1 MFIGTY
7 SKGVYMSQ
15 TKSEFALALNQIC
28 AERGIDPKVVIES
41 IKQAL
46 LAALKRDFGLEDE
59 EQLEGYVVNVDEE
72 TGAITV
78 LKDGQDATPAG
89 FGRIAA
95 QVAKQVIM
103 QRVREAE
110 KDAILNEYEDK
121 IGTMVTGMILRF
133 DGPNVVVDIGRGQ
146 AIMPPAEAIPN
157 EFYRLNQRIA
167 VFIKEIR
174 ETYKGK
180 AIVVS
185 RSAPELVKELFARE
199 VPEVGSGAVEIVAIA
214 REAGHRTKLAVK
226 STQDGVDP
234 VGSCVGQKGIRVQA
248 VINELNGEKV
258 DIIEY
263 SSDLKEYIASAL
275 APAEGLNVEIDEKTR
290 KATITVPEDQLSLA
304 IGKGGQNARLAAK
317 LTLFKIDIKGSDAK
331 KLALSTTGEEQFEID
346 ALGLSSKLRN
356 TLIDMGITTVAELEE
371 KLETVK
377 PVFAELDVRGPEE
390 TDKAIARWHKKR
402 HMAAEEAEKMARYE
416 AEREAESK

>member
-1 MFIGTY
+1 
-7 SKGVYMSQ
+7 MSQ

-28 AERGIDPKVVIES
+28 AERGIDPQVVIES

-46 LAALKRDFGLEDE
+46 LAALKRDLGLEDDVL
-59 EQLEGYVVNVDEE
+59 LEGYVVNVNEE

-78 LKDGQDATPAG
+78 EKDGKDATPAG

-110 KDAILNEYEDK
+110 KEAILGEYNDK
-121 IGTMVTGMILRF
+121 IGTMITGMILRF
-133 DGPNVVVDIGRGQ
+133 DGPNVVIDIGRGQ

-167 VFIKEIR
+167 VYIKEIR

-258 DIIEY
+258 DIIEF
-263 SSDLKEYIASAL
+263 SKDTKEYIASAL
-275 APAEGLNVEIDEKTR
+275 APAEGINVEIDEKVR
-290 KATITVPEDQLSLA
+290 KATITIPDDQLSLA

-317 LTLFKIDIKGSDAK
+317 LTGFKIDIKGVEASK
-331 KLALSTTGEEQFEID
+331 IALSTSGDEKFEID

-356 TLIDMGITTVAELEE
+356 TLIDMGITTVAQLEARLEE
-371 KLETVK
+371 VK
-377 PVFAELDVRGPEE
+377 PAFAELDIRGPEE
-390 TDKAIARWHKKR
+390 TEKAILRFHKKQN
-402 HMAAEEAEKMARYE
+402 MAKEESEKMARYQ
-416 AEREAESK
+416 AEREAENK

>member
-1 MFIGTY
+1 
-7 SKGVYMSQ
+7 MSQ

-28 AERGIDPKVVIES
+28 AERGIDPKIVIES
-41 IKQAL
+41 IKQAI
-46 LAALKRDFGLEDE
+46 LAALKRDLGLAE
-59 EQLEGYVVNVDEE
+59 EEALIGYEVMVNEE

-78 LKDGQDATPAG
+78 EKYGKDATPAG

-110 KDAILNEYEDK
+110 KDAIIGEYTDK
-121 IGTMVTGMILRF
+121 VGNMVTGMILRF
-133 DGPNVVVDIGRGQ
+133 DGPNIVVDIGRGQ
-146 AIMPPAEAIPN
+146 AIMPTSEAIPN
-157 EFYRLNQRIA
+157 EFYRLNQRVA

-185 RSAPELVKELFARE
+185 RAAPELVKELFARE

-263 SSDLKEYIASAL
+263 SKDLVEYIKAAL
-275 APAEGLNVEIDEKTR
+275 APAEGLAVEIDEKKR

-317 LTLFKIDIKGSDAK
+317 LTGYKIDLKGDGAAK
-331 KLALSTTGEEQFEID
+331 IALSTTGEEHFEVD

-356 TLIDMGITTVAELEE
+356 SLIEMKITTVAELEA
-371 KLETVK
+371 KLEEVK
-377 PVFAELDVRGPEE
+377 TAFGLIDPRGPEE
-390 TDKAIARWHKKR
+390 TVKAIARFYKKQN
-402 HMAAEEAEKMARYE
+402 MAKEEAERMERYN
-416 AEREAESK
+416 AEREAENK

>member
-1 MFIGTY
+1 
-7 SKGVYMSQ
+7 MSQ
-15 TKSEFALALNQIC
+15 MKSEFALALNQIC
-28 AERGIDPKVVIES
+28 AERGIDPRIVIES
-41 IKQAL
+41 IKQAIM
-46 LAALKRDFGLEDE
+46 AALKRDLGYDE
-59 EQLEGYVVNVDEE
+59 ETALVGYVVNVNEE
-72 TGAITV
+72 TGAIV
-78 LKDGQDATPAG
+78 IEKDGKDATPAG

-110 KDAILNEYEDK
+110 KDAIIGEYTDK
-121 IGTMVTGMILRF
+121 VGSMVTGMILRF
-133 DGPNVVVDIGRGQ
+133 DGPNIVVDIGRGQ
-146 AIMPPAEAIPN
+146 AIMPTSEAIPN
-157 EFYRLNQRIA
+157 EFYRLNQRVA

-185 RSAPELVKELFARE
+185 RAAPELVKELFARE
-199 VPEVGSGAVEIVAIA
+199 VPEVGSGAVEILSIA

-263 SSDLKEYIASAL
+263 SKDLVEYIKAAL
-275 APAEGLNVEIDEKTR
+275 APAEGLSVEIDEAKR

-317 LTLFKIDIKGSDAK
+317 LTGYKIDIKGDGATK
-331 KLALSTTGEEQFEID
+331 IALSTTGEEHFEVD

-356 TLIDMGITTVAELEE
+356 SLIEMKITTVAELEA
-371 KLETVK
+371 KLEEIKT
-377 PVFAELDVRGPEE
+377 VFAELDPRGPEE
-390 TDKAIARWHKKR
+390 TVKAIARFYKKQN
-402 HMAAEEAEKMARYE
+402 MAREEAERMERYK
-416 AEREAESK
+416 AEKETENK

>member
-1 MFIGTY
+1 
-7 SKGVYMSQ
+7 MSQ
-15 TKSEFALALNQIC
+15 LKSEFALALNQIC

-41 IKQAL
+41 IKLAIM
-46 LAALKRDFGLEDE
+46 AALKRDLGYEDDVA
-59 EQLEGYVVNVDEE
+59 LEGYVVEVNED
-72 TGAITV
+72 TGAIV
-78 LKDGQDATPAG
+78 VQKDGNDATPAG

-110 KDAILNEYEDK
+110 KDAIIGEYTDK
-121 IGTMVTGMILRF
+121 VGSMVTGMILRF

-146 AIMPPAEAIPN
+146 AVMPPAEAIPN
-157 EFYRLNQRIA
+157 EFYRLNQRVA

-180 AIVVS
+180 AIIVS
-185 RSAPELVKELFARE
+185 RAAPELVKELFSRE

-258 DIIEY
+258 DIIEFAK
-263 SSDLKEYIASAL
+263 DLKEYIAGAL
-275 APAEGLNVEIDEKTR
+275 APAEGLNVEIDEKGH
-290 KATITVPEDQLSLA
+290 KAVITVPDDQLSLA

-317 LTLFKIDIKGSDAK
+317 LTGYKIDIKGEEAK
-331 KLALSTTGEEQFEID
+331 KIALSTSGDEQFEID
-346 ALGLSSKLRN
+346 QLGLSSKLRN
-356 TLIDMGITTVAELEE
+356 TLIDMKIETVEALEAKLEE
-371 KLETVK
+371 VK

-390 TDKAIARWHKKR
+390 TVKAIARWHKKR
-402 HMAAEEAEKMARYE
+402 NMAAEEAEKMKRYQE
-416 AEREAESK
+416 EKAAELAAK

>member
-1 MFIGTY
+1 
-7 SKGVYMSQ
+7 MSQ
-15 TKSEFALALNQIC
+15 LKSEFALALNQIC

-41 IKQAL
+41 IKQAI
-46 LAALKRDFGLEDE
+46 LAALKRDLGLEE
-59 EQLEGYVVNVDEE
+59 EVELEGYVVDVNEE

-78 LKDGQDATPAG
+78 QKDGKDATPAG

-110 KDAILNEYEDK
+110 KDAIIGEYEGK
-121 IGTMVTGMILRF
+121 VGTLVTGMILRF
-133 DGPNVVVDIGRGQ
+133 DGPNVVIDIGRGQ
-146 AIMPPAEAIPN
+146 AIMPPQEAIPN

-185 RSAPELVKELFARE
+185 RAAPELVKELFSRE
-199 VPEVGSGAVEIVAIA
+199 VPEVGSGAVVIDAIA
-214 REAGHRTKLAVK
+214 REAGHRTKLSVR

-263 SSDLKEYIASAL
+263 SKDLKEYIAAAL
-275 APAEGLNVEIDEKTR
+275 APAEGLNVEIDEDKR
-290 KATITVPEDQLSLA
+290 KAMITVPDDQLSLA

-317 LTLFKIDIKGSDAK
+317 LTGYKIDIKGAEAK
-331 KLALSTTGEEQFEID
+331 KIALSTSGDEQFEID
-346 ALGLSSKLRN
+346 MLGLSSKLRN
-356 TLIDMGITTVAELEE
+356 TLIDMGITTVAKLEE
-371 KLETVK
+371 KLEEVK
-377 PVFAELDVRGPEE
+377 PVFAELDIRGPEE
-390 TDKAIARWHKKR
+390 TVKAIARFHKKQN
-402 HMAAEEAEKMARYE
+402 MAIEEADKMARYAAEKAAE
-416 AEREAESK
+416 AKG

>member
-1 MFIGTY
+1 MT
-7 SKGVYMSQ
+7 
-15 TKSEFALALNQIC
+15 
-28 AERGIDPKVVIES
+28 
-41 IKQAL
+41 
-46 LAALKRDFGLEDE
+46 
-59 EQLEGYVVNVDEE
+59 
-72 TGAITV
+72 
-78 LKDGQDATPAG
+78 
-89 FGRIAA
+89 
-95 QVAKQVIM
+95 
-103 QRVREAE
+103 
-110 KDAILNEYEDK
+110 
-121 IGTMVTGMILRF
+121 LRF
-133 DGPNVVVDIGRGQ
+133 DGPNVVGDIGRGQ

-185 RSAPELVKELFARE
+185 RSAGELVKELFARE

-258 DIIEY
+258 DIIEFDK
-263 SSDLKEYIASAL
+263 DLKVYIASAL
-275 APAEGLNVEIDEKTR
+275 APAEGLNVEIDEKLR
-290 KATITVPEDQLSLA
+290 KATITVPDDQLSLA

-317 LTLFKIDIKGSDAK
+317 LTGYKIDIKGAEAGK
-331 KLALSTTGEEQFEID
+331 VALSTSGDEQFEVD

-356 TLIDMGITTVAELEE
+356 TLIDMQITTVVKLEE
-371 KLETVK
+371 KLDEVK
-377 PVFAELDVRGPEE
+377 IAFAVLDIRGPEE

-402 HMAAEEAEKMARYE
+402 NMAVEEAEKLARYQ
-416 AEREAESK
+416 AEREVENK

>member
-1 MFIGTY
+1 
-7 SKGVYMSQ
+7 MSQ

-46 LAALKRDFGLEDE
+46 LAALKRYLGLEDYVL
-59 EQLEGYVVNVDEE
+59 LEGYVVNVNEE

-78 LKDGQDATPAG
+78 EKDGKDATPAG

-110 KDAILNEYEDK
+110 KEAILGEYTDK

-185 RSAPELVKELFARE
+185 RSAGELVKELFARE

-258 DIIEY
+258 DIIEFDK
-263 SSDLKEYIASAL
+263 DLKVYIASDL
-275 APAEGLNVEIDEKTR
+275 APAEGLNVEIDEKLR
-290 KATITVPEDQLSLA
+290 KATITVPDDQLSLA

-317 LTLFKIDIKGSDAK
+317 LTGYKIDIKGAEAGK
-331 KLALSTTGEEQFEID
+331 VALSTSGDEQFEVD

-356 TLIDMGITTVAELEE
+356 TLIDMQITTVVKLEE
-371 KLETVK
+371 KLDEVK
-377 PVFAELDVRGPEE
+377 IAFAVLDIRGPEE

-402 HMAAEEAEKMARYE
+402 NMAVEEAEKLARYQ
-416 AEREAESK
+416 AEREAENK

>member
-1 MFIGTY
+1 
-7 SKGVYMSQ
+7 MSQ

-46 LAALKRDFGLEDE
+46 LAALKRDLGLEDDVL
-59 EQLEGYVVNVDEE
+59 LEGYVVNVDEE

-78 LKDGQDATPAG
+78 EKDGKDATPAG

-110 KDAILNEYEDK
+110 KEAILGEYNDK

-133 DGPNVVVDIGRGQ
+133 DGPNVVIDIGRGQ

-167 VFIKEIR
+167 VYIKEIR

-180 AIVVS
+180 AIIVS
-185 RSAPELVKELFARE
+185 RADGSLVKELFARE

-226 STQDGVDP
+226 STQD
-234 VGSCVGQKGIRVQA
+234 
-248 VINELNGEKV
+248 
-258 DIIEY
+258 
-263 SSDLKEYIASAL
+263 
-275 APAEGLNVEIDEKTR
+275 
-290 KATITVPEDQLSLA
+290 
-304 IGKGGQNARLAAK
+304 
-317 LTLFKIDIKGSDAK
+317 
-331 KLALSTTGEEQFEID
+331 
-346 ALGLSSKLRN
+346 
-356 TLIDMGITTVAELEE
+356 
-371 KLETVK
+371 
-377 PVFAELDVRGPEE
+377 
-390 TDKAIARWHKKR
+390 
-402 HMAAEEAEKMARYE
+402 
-416 AEREAESK
+416 